1 LRHVVA
7 KTATILVIMDAF
19 HGSLFELRLT
29 LSCPRHESGAWNDH
43 RAFAV
48 EIVSFLSLGMRSST
62 VPSRVFQPGHVTVVL
77 GEAQRAL
84 PAMGCAG
91 QHCTSSSI
99 SRPAAKM
106 IIPRRISASG
116 VFSTGVRRFI
126 LASVIRRPRH
136 QGWLSQTRHSPE
148 GRSMATGISPPATAL
163 LTARRRD
170 DGSIELHRMI
180 NWSGVRAD

>member
-1 LRHVVA
+1 M
-7 KTATILVIMDAF
+7 IMDAF

-106 IIPRRISASG
+106 HPAQDIGVRGLLHGRAQVHPRIGHSSSSAS
-116 VFSTGVRRFI
+116 R
-126 LASVIRRPRH
+126 LAVANPTLSRRPINGHRH
-136 QGWLSQTRHSPE
+136 QPACHS
-148 GRSMATGISPPATAL
+148 AL
-163 LTARRRD
+163 NGAPL
-170 DGSIELHRMI
+170 G
-180 NWSGVRAD
+180 